1 MFFLFKIKTLIILSP
16 FIKIKKYEDITMV
29 LIFFTMM
36 VLPHTSFLSSRIK
49 PNFMKLIKN
58 VKCEKFQ

>member
-1 MFFLFKIKTLIILSP
+1 MFFLFKIKTLIILNP
-16 FIKIKKYEDITMV
+16 VIKIKKYEDITMV
-29 LIFFTMM
+29 IIFFLM
-36 VLPHTSFLSSRIK
+36 VALPHTSFLPSRIK